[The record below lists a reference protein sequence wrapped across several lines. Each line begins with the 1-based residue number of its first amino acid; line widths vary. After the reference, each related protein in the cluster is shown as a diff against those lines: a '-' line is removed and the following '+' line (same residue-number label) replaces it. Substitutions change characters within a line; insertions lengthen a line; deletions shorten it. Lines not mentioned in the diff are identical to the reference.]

1 VLGAVLRGGRRE
13 KAVEEGVAMEME
25 SLLRE

>member
-1 VLGAVLRGGRRE
+1 VLRGGRRE